1 MIMAKSRVRVG
12 MLGAGFIGQMHSL
25 ALRNAGFSRAEPA
38 LAADLLTLADR
49 DAKLA
54 GEVAERYGWAAA
66 TTDWREL
73 FGAELDLF
81 INAGPNQLHTEA
93 SIAAAEAGLAVF
105 CEKPL
110 AATAEQAY
118 ALWQAVER
126 QGVEHRCA
134 FMHRF
139 IPAVQLAR
147 HMVQAGDLGELR
159 HFRSTFALNMLGAG
173 GELSWR
179 FDRDQ
184 AGAGA
189 LGDLG
194 SHHIDLARFIAGEV
208 VQVAGLTTTWST
220 DPLGKITRVNDDAFA
235 AIGLLESGATA
246 VFEASRTAAAHNLTG
261 RFEIDGTRRSISWN
275 MERLN
280 ELVIR
285 EPGRGARTQSVT
297 RPGHPLEGFWLPG
310 GVQGSHPLGW
320 NECFAHQAHD
330 ILALTAGKRTG
341 SPAATFED
349 GYRVAEIV
357 DTIARS
363 AATGHTLPVTFRT

>member
-1 MIMAKSRVRVG
+1 MAKTSVRVG

-25 ALRNAGFSRAEPA
+25 ALRNASYSRAEPA
-38 LAADLLTLADR
+38 VAAELLTLADQNQ
-49 DAKLA
+49 KLA
-54 GEVAERYGWAAA
+54 AEVAERYDWAAVA
-66 TTDWREL
+66 TDWREL
-73 FGAELDLF
+73 FTTELDLF
-81 INAGPNQLHTEA
+81 INAGPNHLHAQA
-93 SIAAAEAGLAVF
+93 SVAAAEAGLAVF

-110 AATAEQAY
+110 AATAEEAY
-118 ALWQAVER
+118 RLWKAVEGHR
-126 QGVEHRCA
+126 VMHRCA

-147 HMVQAGDLGELR
+147 HMVQAGDLGDVR
-159 HFRSTFALNMLGAG
+159 HFRSTFALNMFGPN

-179 FDRDQ
+179 FDRDH

-194 SHHIDLARFIAGEV
+194 SHHIDLARFIVGEV
-208 VQVAGLTTTWST
+208 RQVSALTQTWTT
-220 DPLGKITRVNDDAFA
+220 DPLGKITHVNDDAFA
-235 AIGLLESGATA
+235 AIGLLEGGTTA
-246 VFEASRTAAAHNLTG
+246 VFEASRTDAAHNLTG
-261 RFEIDGTRRSISWN
+261 RIEIDGTRRSLSWS

-285 EPGRGARTQSVT
+285 EPGRGPRIQPVT

-310 GVQGSHPLGW
+310 GLQGSHPLGW

-330 ILALTAGKRTG
+330 ILALACGKRTD
-341 SPAATFED
+341 SPAATFAD

-357 DTIARS
+357 DTIAQA
-363 AATGHTLPVTFRT
+363 AATGATLPVKFRS